1 MSVDLTRGMMAV
13 DVSPSRSTNSN
24 LEDVKLGGIRLTDFQ
39 FTCTESPPPALRDMN
54 LRLF

>member
-24 LEDVKLGGIRLTDFQ
+24 LKDVKLGGIRLTDFQ